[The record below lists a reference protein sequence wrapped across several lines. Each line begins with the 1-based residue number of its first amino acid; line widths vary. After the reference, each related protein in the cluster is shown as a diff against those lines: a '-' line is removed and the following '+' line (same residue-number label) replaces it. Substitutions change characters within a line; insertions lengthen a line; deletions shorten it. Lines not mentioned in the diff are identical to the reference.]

1 MLHHRF
7 ARVKASGL
15 PTTASISLLASFRR
29 WHKLS
34 SATQPRL
41 ATLIIEKL
49 IGSRIILI
57 IGIIEGL
64 LIILV
69 VIVVVVIV
77 VAIVLVVLLIVLIL
91 AVAIVRLVIAIL
103 PAQPLLFILLVYL
116 ELLSSRYE
124 ALWRRLI
131 IIVLVPR
138 EVPGHLIEVKVLAIG
153 RIYNSLE
160 AIMSRFSKIIIRIDE
175 LLWIATLAINSEGTI
190 I

>member
-1 MLHHRF
+1 
-7 ARVKASGL
+7 
-15 PTTASISLLASFRR
+15 
-29 WHKLS
+29 
-34 SATQPRL
+34 
-41 ATLIIEKL
+41 LIIEKL

-69 VIVVVVIV
+69 VVIVVVIV

-103 PAQPLLFILLVYL
+103 ATQTLLFILLVYL

-131 IIVLVPR
+131 IIVLVSR
-138 EVPGHLIEVKVLAIG
+138 EVPGHLVEVKVLAIG

-160 AIMSRFSKIIIRIDE
+160 AIMSRFSEIIIRIDE
-175 LLWIATLAINSEGTI
+175 LLGIATLAINSEGTI

>member
-1 MLHHRF
+1 LLYFKIDRIIRILVLFSSIAIIIVFIIPVCHMLHHRF

-15 PTTASISLLASFRR
+15 PTTATISLLASFRR

-34 SATQPRL
+34 SASQPRL

-103 PAQPLLFILLVYL
+103 ATQTLLFILLVYL

-131 IIVLVPR
+131 IIVLV
-138 EVPGHLIEVKVLAIG
+138 
-153 RIYNSLE
+153 S
-160 AIMSRFSKIIIRIDE
+160 
-175 LLWIATLAINSEGTI
+175 
-190 I
+190 

>member
-34 SATQPRL
+34 SASQPRL
-41 ATLIIEKL
+41 TTLIIEKL
-49 IGSRIILI
+49 ISSRIILI

-69 VIVVVVIV
+69 VVVVIV

-91 AVAIVRLVIAIL
+91 AVAIVRLVVAIL
-103 PAQPLLFILLVYL
+103 PAQTLLFILLVYL

-131 IIVLVPR
+131 IIVLVP
-138 EVPGHLIEVKVLAIG
+138 
-153 RIYNSLE
+153 
-160 AIMSRFSKIIIRIDE
+160 
-175 LLWIATLAINSEGTI
+175 
-190 I
+190 

>member
-1 MLHHRF
+1 M
-7 ARVKASGL
+7 
-15 PTTASISLLASFRR
+15 
-29 WHKLS
+29 
-34 SATQPRL
+34 
-41 ATLIIEKL
+41 IIEKL

-69 VIVVVVIV
+69 VIVIVVVVVIV

-91 AVAIVRLVIAIL
+91 AVAIVRFVVPIL
-103 PAQPLLFILLVYL
+103 ATQTLLFILLVYL

-138 EVPGHLIEVKVLAIG
+138 EVPCHLVEVKVLAIS

-160 AIMSRFSKIIIRIDE
+160 AIMCRFSEIIIRIDE
-175 LLWIATLAINSEGTI
+175 LLGIATLAINSEGTI

>member
-1 MLHHRF
+1 MLYFKIDCIIRILVLFSSIAIIIVFIIPVCHMLHHRF

-41 ATLIIEKL
+41 TTLIIEKL

-69 VIVVVVIV
+69 VVVVIV

-91 AVAIVRLVIAIL
+91 AVAIVRLVVAIL
-103 PAQPLLFILLVYL
+103 PAQTLLFILLVYL

-131 IIVLVPR
+131 IIVLV
-138 EVPGHLIEVKVLAIG
+138 
-153 RIYNSLE
+153 S
-160 AIMSRFSKIIIRIDE
+160 
-175 LLWIATLAINSEGTI
+175 
-190 I
+190 